1 MDKSGSQHRPLA
13 GKFQPNQIQASKKV
27 ASKIAL
33 LAKKIGQKKADSEV
47 ACGPKNVYPN
57 LTQAKNTLSD
67 TKPGGEPGNSYK
79 VRPSNT
85 IYLEL
90 MEMI

>member
-1 MDKSGSQHRPLA
+1 MKLPYELKKQSKIGREMDKSGSQHRPLA

-57 LTQAKNTLSD
+57 LT
-67 TKPGGEPGNSYK
+67 
-79 VRPSNT
+79 
-85 IYLEL
+85 
-90 MEMI
+90 

>member
-27 ASKIAL
+27 ASKICSSSQ
-33 LAKKIGQKKADSEV
+33 KIGQKKADSEV

-57 LTQAKNTLSD
+57 LT
-67 TKPGGEPGNSYK
+67 
-79 VRPSNT
+79 
-85 IYLEL
+85 
-90 MEMI
+90 